1 MRFLGIFTPPL
12 RHLCTTSAPPLDPS
26 IFFVC
31 FNTYIL
37 SFQIMVEQKNRNVEL
52 PRLKRST
59 STWEG
64 KVIEYLLAYP
74 GKTAVELTTEAIT
87 SYWLVEALEGK
98 VSDEEFQKAC
108 RCASENLLKKL
119 ASIQQMSGLSLNTIT
134 SVPSFT
140 EPIPE
145 NKRQVGLQAP
155 QQQEDEEDELN
166 IDIQLTEEMMD
177 VNEALTGV
185 D

>member
-1 MRFLGIFTPPL
+1 
-12 RHLCTTSAPPLDPS
+12 
-26 IFFVC
+26 
-31 FNTYIL
+31 
-37 SFQIMVEQKNRNVEL
+37 MVKQRNKNVEL
-52 PRLKRST
+52 PRFKRST

-74 GKTAVELTTEAIT
+74 GKTAVELTGEAIT
-87 SYWLVEALEGK
+87 SYWLVEALKGK
-98 VSDEEFQKAC
+98 VSDEEFHQAC

-119 ASIQQMSGLSLNTIT
+119 ASIQQMSGLSLNTIA

-140 EPIPE
+140 QPILE
-145 NKRQVGLQAP
+145 NKRLGSQAP
-155 QQQEDEEDELN
+155 QQQEDEEDKWN

-177 VNEALTGV
+177 VNEALAGE